1 MSFWVVCLGIMF
13 SVSDSQP
20 HYSVGLLYHRAG
32 LAVQSFCYFMSKN
45 IMFFIMVY
53 HNKCV
58 VENWGFMCY
67 TLLKLK
73 TNLQIERVNMDEK
86 NNVTEQLKELITI
99 YGFNK
104 NTLSQYLGLPLDS
117 IEDLSNGNIDFLPD
131 DCSYRFRLF
140 NKISFL
146 YASATE
152 DKDLKLTAFL
162 QVLLSHHG
170 LSKKTVAAMAGVE
183 TKDIER
189 LLSNPPKKVS
199 EEIKFKIAVTV
210 MSLRFFLKDCE
221 PQT

>member
-1 MSFWVVCLGIMF
+1 
-13 SVSDSQP
+13 
-20 HYSVGLLYHRAG
+20 
-32 LAVQSFCYFMSKN
+32 
-45 IMFFIMVY
+45 
-53 HNKCV
+53 
-58 VENWGFMCY
+58 
-67 TLLKLK
+67 
-73 TNLQIERVNMDEK
+73 MDEK

-99 YGFNK
+99 HGFNK

-146 YASATE
+146 YASARE

-189 LLSNPPKKVS
+189 LLSNP
-199 EEIKFKIAVTV
+199 
-210 MSLRFFLKDCE
+210 
-221 PQT
+221 Q